1 LTVCVRL
8 CKLTMMKSLGERI
21 RELRD
26 EKDLS
31 LRELCKKAGDIS
43 PAFLSDIELGRRH
56 PSDQVLRA
64 IAKALG
70 TSAEELKEYDN
81 RQAVQEIK
89 RRAMQD
95 PKLGFAFRRILDEN
109 ISSDDLLKLANEKA
123 RRSKK

>member
-1 LTVCVRL
+1 
-8 CKLTMMKSLGERI
+8 MKSLGEQI

-26 EKDLS
+26 AKDLS

-64 IAKALG
+64 LAKPLG
-70 TSAEELKEYDN
+70 TTFEELKKHDTRPALDEM
-81 RQAVQEIK
+81 R

-95 PKLGFAFRRILDEN
+95 PKLGFAFRRILDEDV
-109 ISSDDLLKLANEKA
+109 SSEDLLNLANEKA
-123 RRSKK
+123 KQRKK

>member
-1 LTVCVRL
+1 
-8 CKLTMMKSLGERI
+8 MKTLGERI

-64 IAKALG
+64 LAKALG

-89 RRAMQD
+89 RRALQD

>member
-1 LTVCVRL
+1 
-8 CKLTMMKSLGERI
+8 MKSLGERI

-56 PSDQVLRA
+56 PSDQVLRD

-70 TSAEELKEYDN
+70 APLDDLKHHDT
-81 RQAVQEIK
+81 RPAVDEMK

-95 PKLGFAFRRILDEN
+95 PKLGFAFRRILDADV
-109 ISSDDLLKLANEKA
+109 SSEDLLKLANDKA
-123 RRSKK
+123 KRTKK

>member
-1 LTVCVRL
+1 
-8 CKLTMMKSLGERI
+8 MKTLGERI

-31 LRELCKKAGDIS
+31 LRELCKKADDIS

-70 TSAEELKEYDN
+70 TNHEDLKSHDTRPAVEEM
-81 RQAVQEIK
+81 K
-89 RRAMQD
+89 RRVLQD
-95 PKLGFAFRRILDEN
+95 PNLGFAFRRILDEN
-109 ISSDDLLKLANEKA
+109 VSSEDLVNLANQKA
-123 RRSKK
+123 KRNKK

>member
-1 LTVCVRL
+1 
-8 CKLTMMKSLGERI
+8 MKSLGERI

-56 PSDQVLRA
+56 PSSQVLRA

-70 TSAEELKEYDN
+70 TTYDELKGHDTRPALE
-81 RQAVQEIK
+81 EMK

-109 ISSDDLLKLANEKA
+109 VSSEELLKLANDKA
-123 RRSKK
+123 KRTKK